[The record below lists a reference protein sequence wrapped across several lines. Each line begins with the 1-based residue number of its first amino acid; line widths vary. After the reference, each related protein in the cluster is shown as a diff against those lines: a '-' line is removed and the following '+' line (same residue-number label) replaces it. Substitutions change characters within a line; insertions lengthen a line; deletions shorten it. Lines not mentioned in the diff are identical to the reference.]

1 MKKYILSLIVLAYG
15 LTSIAQT
22 YTIDVKI
29 KGITDSLAYLASYTG
44 KDLLLVDTAVVR
56 KDGSFTFT
64 KDNLPHGVYSIVASM
79 SPPKYFDFLLNETKV
94 SLETSLDRLTQ
105 DMVVKKSKEN
115 KLFFEYVSFLSK
127 SSELKKPLLSQREK
141 FRKLNNTEKIKE
153 LEKKIYEI
161 DKGVTEY
168 QKNLVKS
175 NSDMFIGKLIT
186 MSLEIKIPS
195 PPTELKDTASFNYE
209 YYKNHFW
216 DNVDLSDDRLGKSA
230 LFFNQM
236 EKYFMNIIPQTPDT
250 IIKRIDIFLNQLKP
264 NGSMMKSA
272 IEFLAYAH
280 VKTKLM
286 GMESIYVHVCDK
298 YILNG
303 KSAWI
308 PKDKIE
314 KIRPKVNKM
323 RPVLIGKVAPN
334 LILADTTEKN
344 WINLHKDMKAE
355 YTLLVFWSDECGHCK
370 TEIPKYKKLYDSIK
384 ANTDIDFD
392 VFAVGTII
400 DNDGWRKFIKDNYLT
415 WTNVSDFRAMRDS
428 PEQYILSGQ
437 TDLRSIN
444 YRNSYDIYVTPIAF
458 LLDKDN
464 KIIAKQFEPKQL
476 QKLLEFEIAKKKRA
490 EEENK

>member
-1 MKKYILSLIVLAYG
+1 
-15 LTSIAQT
+15 
-22 YTIDVKI
+22 
-29 KGITDSLAYLASYTG
+29 
-44 KDLLLVDTAVVR
+44 
-56 KDGSFTFT
+56 
-64 KDNLPHGVYSIVASM
+64 
-79 SPPKYFDFLLNETKV
+79 
-94 SLETSLDRLTQ
+94 
-105 DMVVKKSKEN
+105 
-115 KLFFEYVSFLSK
+115 
-127 SSELKKPLLSQREK
+127 
-141 FRKLNNTEKIKE
+141 
-153 LEKKIYEI
+153 
-161 DKGVTEY
+161 
-168 QKNLVKS
+168 
-175 NSDMFIGKLIT
+175 
-186 MSLEIKIPS
+186 
-195 PPTELKDTASFNYE
+195 
-209 YYKNHFW
+209 
-216 DNVDLSDDRLGKSA
+216 
-230 LFFNQM
+230 
-236 EKYFMNIIPQTPDT
+236 
-250 IIKRIDIFLNQLKP
+250 
-264 NGSMMKSA
+264 MKSA

-344 WINLHKDMKAE
+344 WVNLHKDMKAE

-400 DNDGWRKFIKDNYLT
+400 DNDGWRKFIKDNDLT
-415 WTNVSDFRAMRDS
+415 WTNVSDFRDMRDS
-428 PEQYILSGQ
+428 PDQYILSGQ